1 MKEKAAKCYLKTN
14 EVLLDADGHA
24 YLSWIFI
31 KVQELK
37 IVLSAIQTL
46 DVLIFFTKMFWL
58 ISGLQ
63 LTPSDVRSFLPDNLL
78 YLGLRQSH
86 EFSGSEQMQMVFTT
100 EQFLKV
106 AVESWSESDLSYQ
119 VIVLSLCVYIDI
131 CICIYLYI
139 YIHEIHA
146 CIIYIHFIHFIY
158 THFFI
163 SNNFISNIRLKLAK
177 NQTKSR
183 EHPEAELL
191 LFEKYIYIR

>member
-1 MKEKAAKCYLKTN
+1 
-14 EVLLDADGHA
+14 
-24 YLSWIFI
+24 
-31 KVQELK
+31 
-37 IVLSAIQTL
+37 
-46 DVLIFFTKMFWL
+46 
-58 ISGLQ
+58 
-63 LTPSDVRSFLPDNLL
+63 
-78 YLGLRQSH
+78 
-86 EFSGSEQMQMVFTT
+86 MQMVFTT

-119 VIVLSLCVYIDI
+119 VIILSLCVYIDI
-131 CICIYLYI
+131 CICIYLYLYI
-139 YIHEIHA
+139 YIHAVHA
-146 CIIYIHFIHFIY
+146 YVIYIHFIHFIH